1 MNQIKE
7 NFINFVFSISSIFIR
22 DIKIQVRNFSYIIS
36 IVVFYLMVIL
46 IFVFSIGPDVEQIKI
61 LSVSIIWTILI
72 LSSSI
77 TINKLLKDDYEDG
90 NFAIYQFT
98 GLSFETV
105 AFSKILTSWILF
117 QLPLLIIIAFVSL
130 VLNIDINNIKPLI
143 FTLIVGSPILS
154 ILTLIGSAMMLTN
167 TRNLTLGS
175 LIVLPLS
182 IPIIIFAVGSINTDP
197 DLFISQIYILLSILL
212 ALLAVAPWII
222 STCIKI
228 AIQN

>member
-22 DIKIQVRNFSYIIS
+22 DIKIQVRNFSYIVS

-46 IFVFSIGPDVEQIKI
+46 IFVFSIGPDVEQLKI

-77 TINKLLKDDYEDG
+77 TINKLLKYDYEDG

-98 GLSFETV
+98 GLSFEIV

-130 VLNIDINNIKPLI
+130 VLNIDINDIKPLI
-143 FTLIVGSPILS
+143 FTLIIGSPILS

-167 TRNLTLGS
+167 IKNLTLGS

-197 DLFISQIYILLSILL
+197 DLFISQIYILVSILL
-212 ALLAVAPWII
+212 ALLAVAPWVI

>member
-1 MNQIKE
+1 M
-7 NFINFVFSISSIFIR
+7 
-22 DIKIQVRNFSYIIS
+22 
-36 IVVFYLMVIL
+36 
-46 IFVFSIGPDVEQIKI
+46 
-61 LSVSIIWTILI
+61 
-72 LSSSI
+72 
-77 TINKLLKDDYEDG
+77 KDDYEDG

-98 GLSFETV
+98 GLSFEIV

-130 VLNIDINNIKPLI
+130 VLNIDINDIKPLI
-143 FTLIVGSPILS
+143 FTLIIGSPILS

-167 TRNLTLGS
+167 IKNLTLGS

-197 DLFISQIYILLSILL
+197 DLFISQIYILVSILL